1 MKILLIED
9 EFILAEDLSN
19 TLESEGY
26 EVVSVIDNGAE
37 ALDFYKENEIDLVLC
52 DINIKGEWDGI
63 ETVEKLIKVKACP
76 IIYLT
81 ALTDFETLERAKKT
95 FPAAYIPK
103 PYHITNLRMAIE
115 LAINNFAI
123 QVNKAEIRIGNHLTE
138 SKEKIN
144 QNKEQILQVNDD
156 IFIKQNYQFVK
167 FPLSDILYLEAD
179 NIHTNIITSHKKYVI
194 RQTITNILERFSMK
208 NLVQIHRSYV
218 VNINKIDSFNEH
230 EVTINNT
237 PIPISRSH
245 KDDFL
250 RQFMFR

>member
-1 MKILLIED
+1 MNILLVED
-9 EFILAEDLSN
+9 EFILAEDLSS
-19 TLESEGY
+19 TLETEGY
-26 EVVSVIDNGAE
+26 EVAFIADNGKD
-37 ALDFYKENEIDLVLC
+37 ALRFYTENDIDLVLC
-52 DINIKGEWDGI
+52 DINIKGDWDGI
-63 ETVEKLIKVKACP
+63 ETVEQLIKVKACP

-81 ALTDFETLERAKKT
+81 ALTDVETIERAKQT

-115 LAINNFAI
+115 MAINNFAV
-123 QVNKAEIRIGNHLTE
+123 QVNKTEIRIGVNDCN
-138 SKEKIN
+138 S

-167 FPLSDILYLEAD
+167 FPLGDIMYLEAD
-179 NIHTNIITSHKKYVI
+179 NTHTNIYTSSKKYVI
-194 RQTITNILERFSMK
+194 RQTITNILERFSLK

-218 VNINKIDSFNEH
+218 VNINKIESFNEH

-245 KDDFL
+245 KDLFM
-250 RQFMFR
+250 RQFLFR

>member
-1 MKILLIED
+1 MKIQIIED

-26 EVVSVIDNGAE
+26 EVLNVSDNGQD
-37 ALDFYKENEIDLVLC
+37 ALEFYSENDIDLVLC
-52 DINIKGEWDGI
+52 DINIKGDWDGI
-63 ETVEKLIKVKACP
+63 ETVEQLIKIKACP

-81 ALTDFETLERAKKT
+81 ALTDGPTIERAKLT

-115 LAINNFAI
+115 MAINNFAV
-123 QVNKAEIRIGNHLTE
+123 QVNKAEIRIGNHDK
-138 SKEKIN
+138 SS

-167 FPLSDILYLEAD
+167 FPLSEILYLEAD
-179 NIHTNIITSHKKYVI
+179 NIYTNIFTSSKKYVI
-194 RQTITNILERFSMK
+194 RQTITNIIDRFSLK

-218 VNINKIDSFNEH
+218 VNINKIESFNEH
-230 EVTINNT
+230 EVMIKDT
-237 PIPISRSH
+237 PIPISRSY
-245 KDDFL
+245 KDEFMKQFL
-250 RQFMFR
+250 FR